1 MTSVKKM
8 LAVAAAV
15 AMVGAPVVASA
26 SPASKLS
33 ISQVSSAQTG
43 KVRAGTKTQKSSQL
57 GGSIALA
64 LLAAA
69 AVIGGIALA
78 ASGGSNSP

>member
-1 MTSVKKM
+1 MKSVKKM
-8 LAVAAAV
+8 LAVAAAL

-33 ISQVSSAQTG
+33 ISQANSAQTS
-43 KVRAGTKTQKSSQL
+43 KVRAGTNVKKSSEL
-57 GGSIALA
+57 GGSVALA
-64 LLAAA
+64 VLAAA
-69 AVIGGIALA
+69 AVIGGIILA

>member
-8 LAVAAAV
+8 LAVATAV
-15 AMVGAPVVASA
+15 AMVSTPVIAA
-26 SPASKLS
+26 AAPASKLS
-33 ISQVSSAQTG
+33 VAQVSQA
-43 KVRAGTKTQKSSQL
+43 RAGTKAKKANEL
-57 GGSIALA
+57 GGSVALA

-78 ASGGSNSP
+78 ASGGGSNATSP